1 MGSSPS
7 NKKNNRKTASTQP
20 RGGCFSL
27 IFSPFYFILLILA
40 IFLMAN
46 GETTQPWDL
55 TAHPAAAQKN
65 NPSTEPPNSLN
76 QLFTEEVLYWEANIH
91 RWAAHWDL
99 DPNLVATVM
108 QIESCGDPK
117 ALSRAGAMGLFQVMP
132 YHFSESDSPY
142 DPETNSLRGMAYL
155 RRALNTYN
163 SVRLSLASYNGGIGT
178 AAKPESSWPRETIR
192 YVYWGT
198 NIYQDAVE
206 GKTSS
211 PTLDEWLA
219 SGGASLC
226 AQAHQRLGLTP

>member
-7 NKKNNRKTASTQP
+7 NKKSNRKTASTQP

-55 TAHPAAAQKN
+55 AAHPAAAQDNQKD
-65 NPSTEPPNSLN
+65 SSPPRALN
-76 QLFTEEVLYWEANIH
+76 QLFTDEVLYWEANIQ
-91 RWAAHWDL
+91 RWAEHWDL

-108 QIESCGDPK
+108 QIESCGDPN
-117 ALSRAGAMGLFQVMP
+117 ALSHAGAMGLFQVMP
-132 YHFSESDSPY
+132 YHFKQSDSPY
-142 DPETNSLRGMAYL
+142 DPDTNSLRGMAYL
-155 RRALNTYN
+155 RRALDTYQ

-178 AAKPESSWPRETIR
+178 AAKPESSWPRETVR
-192 YVYWGT
+192 YAYWGI
-198 NIYQDAVE
+198 NIYQDAAA
-206 GKTSS
+206 GKSSS

-226 AQAHQRLGLTP
+226 AQARQRLGLTP